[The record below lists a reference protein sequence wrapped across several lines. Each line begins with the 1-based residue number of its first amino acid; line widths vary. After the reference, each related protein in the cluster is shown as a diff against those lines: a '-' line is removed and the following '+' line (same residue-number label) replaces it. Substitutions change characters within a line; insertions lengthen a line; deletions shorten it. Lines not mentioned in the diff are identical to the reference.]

1 MLMGKPDL
9 LDRIAQ
15 MLVLSVGLFALL
27 FGLFMIIRPLDWYVS
42 IPTVITTGPPNKHFI
57 RDIGI
62 AYAACGIML
71 LYASINIHMRWLAA
85 FAGALWLSLHGVLH
99 IYEVSVGICSPNAFI
114 ADAPGVLGP
123 PLLVFLALGILF
135 ARQRVAPAGILKP
148 LLLKAATAGIEDSE
162 KQYFN
167 EIAAA
172 PGHAFEKFV
181 HFMPAS
187 KHRHVA
193 PATLFHAASIGANL
207 AEDCG
212 PCALTSAHLALID
225 NVPRQTVNRWLKG
238 DPDLPEEETL
248 ALQFGRAIGTQSAEA
263 FELGDRIEAQYGR
276 DVRFELA
283 MTAALVRA
291 YPAMKRGLGLTKACS
306 LTPLEV

>member
-9 LDRIAQ
+9 LDRVAQ
-15 MLVLSVGLFALL
+15 LLVLIVGLFAVL

-42 IPTVITTGPPNKHFI
+42 IPTVITTGPPNQHFI

-71 LYASINIHMRWLAA
+71 LYASVNIHMRWLAA
-85 FAGALWLSLHGVLH
+85 FAGALWLSLHGILH
-99 IYEVSVGICSPNAFI
+99 IYEVSVGICSPDAFI

-123 PLLVFLALGILF
+123 PLLVFLALGLLF
-135 ARQRVAPAGILKP
+135 ARQRVAPAGIPKA

-162 KQYFN
+162 KQYFE

-172 PGHAFEKFV
+172 PGHAFEKFA

-187 KHRHVA
+187 MHRHA
-193 PATLFHAASIGANL
+193 SPAILCHAARLGANMV
-207 AEDCG
+207 EDCG
-212 PCALTSAHLALID
+212 PCALTSAEWALFD
-225 NVPRQTVNRWLKG
+225 NVPRETVNRWLSG
-238 DPDLPEEETL
+238 DPDIPEEEAV
-248 ALQFGRAIGTQSAEA
+248 ALQFGRAIGSQSIDA
-263 FELGDRIEAQYGR
+263 FELGDQIEARYGR
-276 DVRFELA
+276 AVRFELA
-283 MTAALVRA
+283 MAAAMVRA

-306 LTPLEV
+306 LTPLAV

>member
-15 MLVLSVGLFALL
+15 LLVLGVGLFALL
-27 FGLFMIIRPLDWYVS
+27 FGLFMIIRPLEWYVA

-62 AYAACGIML
+62 AYTACGMIL

-99 IYEVSVGICSPNAFI
+99 IYEVSAGICSPDAFV

-123 PLLVFLALGILF
+123 PLLVFLALVILF
-135 ARQRVAPAGILKP
+135 ARQRVAPAGIPKP
-148 LLLKAATAGIEDSE
+148 LLLKAATAGVEDSE
-162 KQYFN
+162 KQYL
-167 EIAAA
+167 EQIAAA
-172 PGHAFEKFV
+172 PGHAFEKFA
-181 HFMPAS
+181 HFLPAS
-187 KHRHVA
+187 LHRHAA
-193 PATLFHAASIGANL
+193 PAHLCHAARLGANM

-212 PCALTSAHLALID
+212 PCALTSAEWALFD
-225 NVPRQTVNRWLKG
+225 NVPRETVNRWLKG
-238 DPDLPEEETL
+238 DPDLPEDEAL
-248 ALQFGRAIGTQSAEA
+248 ALQFGRAIGSQSIDA
-263 FELGDRIEAQYGR
+263 FDLGDRIEAQYGGA
-276 DVRFELA
+276 VRFELA
-283 MTAALVRA
+283 MAAAMVRVF
-291 YPAMKRGLGLTKACS
+291 PAMKRGLGLTKACS